1 MNKLDIAD
9 EIATYTNQ
17 LDNIAELM
25 LINLN
30 NSDIS
35 KSKELDR
42 LYFLNDYIKEL
53 SNQLYNFSNEIIK
66 EWCQMIIPD
75 AKTKQIYNMIVNST
89 SKHPIATRKLS
100 DVTGLNERTIRNR
113 ITELIFIY
121 KVPIGAYR
129 TGNNKGYFLIKNQDE
144 YNQVRN
150 TLKAQAFEELK
161 RVNQLRENLKNW
173 SDERWQHTHL
183 I

>member
-1 MNKLDIAD
+1 MRNMNKLDIAD

-66 EWCQMIIPD
+66 DD
-75 AKTKQIYNMIVNST
+75 AK
-89 SKHPIATRKLS
+89 
-100 DVTGLNERTIRNR
+100 
-113 ITELIFIY
+113 
-121 KVPIGAYR
+121 
-129 TGNNKGYFLIKNQDE
+129 
-144 YNQVRN
+144 
-150 TLKAQAFEELK
+150 
-161 RVNQLRENLKNW
+161 
-173 SDERWQHTHL
+173 
-183 I
+183 

>member
-1 MNKLDIAD
+1 MKGIRDMNKLDIAD
-9 EIATYTNQ
+9 ELTTYTNQ

-66 EWCQMIIPD
+66 E
-75 AKTKQIYNMIVNST
+75 
-89 SKHPIATRKLS
+89 
-100 DVTGLNERTIRNR
+100 
-113 ITELIFIY
+113 
-121 KVPIGAYR
+121 
-129 TGNNKGYFLIKNQDE
+129 
-144 YNQVRN
+144 
-150 TLKAQAFEELK
+150 
-161 RVNQLRENLKNW
+161 
-173 SDERWQHTHL
+173 
-183 I
+183 

>member
-9 EIATYTNQ
+9 ELTTYTNQ

-66 EWCQMIIPD
+66 DD
-75 AKTKQIYNMIVNST
+75 AKWYWLMEYQ
-89 SKHPIATRKLS
+89 HPKS
-100 DVTGLNERTIRNR
+100 
-113 ITELIFIY
+113 
-121 KVPIGAYR
+121 
-129 TGNNKGYFLIKNQDE
+129 
-144 YNQVRN
+144 
-150 TLKAQAFEELK
+150 
-161 RVNQLRENLKNW
+161 
-173 SDERWQHTHL
+173 
-183 I
+183 

>member
-66 EWCQMIIPD
+66 DD
-75 AKTKQIYNMIVNST
+75 AKWYWLMEYQ
-89 SKHPIATRKLS
+89 HPKS
-100 DVTGLNERTIRNR
+100 
-113 ITELIFIY
+113 
-121 KVPIGAYR
+121 
-129 TGNNKGYFLIKNQDE
+129 
-144 YNQVRN
+144 
-150 TLKAQAFEELK
+150 
-161 RVNQLRENLKNW
+161 
-173 SDERWQHTHL
+173 
-183 I
+183 